1 MKTIILISLTILI
14 SFSAM
19 AQKELTVQEYI
30 DKFKH
35 ISIEEME
42 RSGIPASITLAQGII
57 ESRFGNSPLAVDG
70 NNHFGIKCHTEWQGK
85 KMYHDDDARGE
96 CFRVYKNASESFKD
110 HSEFL
115 QTRSRYSFL
124 FEYDATDY
132 ESWAHGLK
140 KAGYATNPQYATIL
154 INLIEKEQ
162 LYLYDRPNRDLILA
176 NNHEERNKSTTTQI
190 SPSKEYKVTPSKTN
204 HSQTN
209 IVTSAAMEVFA
220 FNRIRTVKVGPKDNI
235 RTIAQKHAI
244 PQNRLMKYNDLGPG
258 ESLKTGQFI
267 YLQPKRSKAVHRE
280 HIVQNGETMRDIS
293 QLHGVK
299 LDKLYQRNLMVL
311 TEEPAKGQ
319 VIQLNQKSDK
329 KPMLKSK
336 DEIREMNTV
345 ASNNKSSSKETE
357 SLQMVI
363 ENAELAMKKAEIE
376 AQRKEAEQLEK
387 IKNEAETIVS
397 MVNNKEKVEPKVV
410 AQNVK
415 TEQQIEATFIQHVV
429 VKGDTLYNL
438 SKRYNVTIDD
448 LKKWNSISSDGINL
462 GQILQV
468 KK

>member
-1 MKTIILISLTILI
+1 MKTIIAIWMIMMLSI
-14 SFSAM
+14 SAM
-19 AQKELTVQEYI
+19 AQRELTVQEYI

-70 NNHFGIKCHTEWQGK
+70 NNHFGIKCHTEWNGK
-85 KMYHDDDARGE
+85 KMYHDDDAQGE

-110 HSEFL
+110 HSAFL

-124 FEYDATDY
+124 FNYDATDY
-132 ESWAHGLK
+132 ENWAHGLK

-176 NNHEERNKSTTTQI
+176 GKHEDRGQVLTTEIATN
-190 SPSKEYKVTPSKTN
+190 KEYKVSPSKTN

-209 IVTSAAMEVFA
+209 IITSAAMEVFA
-220 FNRIRTVKVGPKDNI
+220 FNRIRTVKVGPKDDVKS
-235 RTIAQKHAI
+235 IAQKHLV
-244 PQNRLMKYNDLGPG
+244 PQNRLMKYNDLNPG
-258 ESLKTGQFI
+258 ESLKTGQFV
-267 YLQPKRSKAVHRE
+267 YLQPKRNKAVHRE

-299 LDKLYQRNLMVL
+299 LDKLYERNLMVL

-319 VIQLNQKSDK
+319 VIQLNQKSEK
-329 KPMLKSK
+329 KPLLKSK
-336 DEIREMNTV
+336 EEIKEMNAV
-345 ASNNKSSSKETE
+345 AATTKSAPKEKE

-363 ENAELAMKKAEIE
+363 QNAELAMKKAEIE
-376 AQRKEAEQLEK
+376 AQRKEAEQMEK
-387 IKNEAETIVS
+387 IKSEAESVVS
-397 MVNNKEKVEPKVV
+397 MANSKVAPKVV
-410 AQNVK
+410 NETVK
-415 TEQQIEATFIQHVV
+415 TEQQKGATFIQHEV

-448 LKKWNSISSDGINL
+448 LKAWNSITADGINL